1 MRKNLLPLSITNF
14 LKTKTYSDMIV
25 KLKKDISDS
34 LDRYYFIMIGF
45 FIAIA
50 FLKLFL
56 LLAPNKEPDYESIIS
71 FGERGTILI
80 ATLALLTFTYASV
93 LDYPEKEAVRKSGEY
108 FLNSVLN
115 FVIGLMFSIAF
126 RDALTKPP
134 SNTFGLP
141 DFVIVLPF
149 IIAMFAFFFIGLAM
163 LILSA
168 FYLAKGI
175 ADLIKSLKSEKFNRV
190 VE

>member
-1 MRKNLLPLSITNF
+1 ME
-14 LKTKTYSDMIV
+14 LKRG
-25 KLKKDISDS
+25 ISDS
-34 LDRYYFIMIGF
+34 LYRYYFFMIGL

-56 LLAPNKEPDYESIIS
+56 LLAPKEPDYESIIS
-71 FGERGTILI
+71 FGEKGTILI

-115 FVIGLMFSIAF
+115 FVIGLIFSIGF
-126 RDALTKPP
+126 RDVLTRPP

-175 ADLIKSLKSEKFNRV
+175 AGLIKSLKCEKFDRV